1 MIFLNTYGSVS
12 FWMKIFILLC
22 VMLAMFIVS
31 AILMVLF
38 DIGFNGILPQ
48 PDILVGNMFIQSI
61 FLFIFTAV
69 ITAGLFCLEPFKYL
83 KMDKKPAATAI
94 IGVIVCMI
102 VLIPFM
108 NLIISWN
115 ESLTLPESLSGLETW
130 MREKEA
136 AAQLITDQLLDIHSL
151 GALILLILVVG
162 ILTGIGEEALFRG
175 VLQRLLW
182 EKTGNKHV
190 AIWIGAIIFSAVHFQ
205 FFGFVPRMLLGAFF
219 GYLLVWS
226 GNIWLPITAHFFN
239 NSMAVVFRYL
249 ENNGC
254 ELTYLEKIGTIED
267 GSWAIAG
274 YSLLLFALCTGALY
288 WYVKRGCILRL

>member
-1 MIFLNTYGSVS
+1 MIFLNTYGSAS

-22 VMLAMFIVS
+22 VMLVMLIVS
-31 AILMVLF
+31 VILMLLF
-38 DIGFNGILPQ
+38 DIGFNGILTQ
-48 PDILVGNMFIQSI
+48 PDILIGNMFIQSI
-61 FLFIFTAV
+61 FLFIFTSI
-69 ITAGLFCLEPFKYL
+69 ITAGLFSLEPFKYL
-83 KMDKKPAATAI
+83 KMDKKPAVTAL

-108 NLIISWN
+108 NLVISWN

-136 AAQLITDQLLDIHSL
+136 SAQSVTDQLLDIHSL
-151 GALILLILVVG
+151 GAFLMLILVVG
-162 ILTGIGEEALFRG
+162 ILTGIGEETLFRG
-175 VLQRLLW
+175 LLQRLLW
-182 EKTGNKHV
+182 ERTRNQHI
-190 AIWIGAIIFSAVHFQ
+190 AIWIGAIIFSVVHFQ

-239 NSMAVVFRYL
+239 NSLTIAMRYL
-249 ENNGC
+249 ENSGY
-254 ELTYLEKIGTIED
+254 ELAYLEKVGTIED

-288 WYVKRGCILRL
+288 WYVKRGCVLRL

>member
-1 MIFLNTYGSVS
+1 MIFLNTYGSAS

-22 VMLAMFIVS
+22 VMLVMLIISV
-31 AILMVLF
+31 ILMVLF

-48 PDILVGNMFIQSI
+48 AGILTGNMSIQSI
-61 FLFIFTAV
+61 FLFIFTSI
-69 ITAGLFCLEPFKYL
+69 ITAGLFSLEPFKYL
-83 KMDKKPAATAI
+83 KMDKKPSGAI
-94 IGVIVCMI
+94 LIGVIICMI

-108 NLIISWN
+108 NLVISWN
-115 ESLTLPESLSGLETW
+115 ESLTLPESFSGLETW

-136 AAQLITDQLLDIHSL
+136 SAQLVTDQLLDIHSL
-151 GALILLILVVG
+151 GALILLIFVVG
-162 ILTGIGEEALFRG
+162 ILTGIGEETLFRG
-175 VLQRLLW
+175 ILQRLFL
-182 EKTGNKHV
+182 EKTRNKHA

-226 GNIWLPITAHFFN
+226 GNIWLPITPHIFN
-239 NSMAVVFRYL
+239 NSMAVDYRYL
-249 ENNGC
+249 ENKGY